1 MKINR
6 RIYENMVDEIY
17 DSLLGK
23 EGEYIIYVSRAMYSY
38 IKMIQSYKMI
48 ANNYVP
54 RILGF
59 PLLLKEGLNGNEYE
73 AVKLE
78 VINESWNSYTK

>member
-59 PLLLKEGLNGNEYE
+59 PLLLKEELNGNEYE

-78 VINESWNSYTK
+78 VTDESWNSYPK

>member
-38 IKMIQSYKMI
+38 IKIIQSYKMI

-59 PLLLKEGLNGNEYE
+59 SLLLKEELNGNEYE

-78 VINESWNSYTK
+78 VTDES

>member
-23 EGEYIIYVSRAMYSY
+23 KGEYIIYVSRAMYIFMKLNSSF
-38 IKMIQSYKMI
+38 KD
-48 ANNYVP
+48 YVP
-54 RILGF
+54 NLLGYPF
-59 PLLLKEGLNGNEYE
+59 VAKNELYGKEYE

-78 VINESWNSYTK
+78 VTDES

>member
-59 PLLLKEGLNGNEYE
+59 PLLLKEEFNGN
-73 AVKLE
+73 
-78 VINESWNSYTK
+78 

>member
-48 ANNYVP
+48 PNNYVP
-54 RILGF
+54 IILGF
-59 PLLLKEGLNGNEYE
+59 PLLLKEELNGNEYE
-73 AVKLE
+73 VVRK
-78 VINESWNSYTK
+78 

>member
-59 PLLLKEGLNGNEYE
+59 PLLHKEE
-73 AVKLE
+73 
-78 VINESWNSYTK
+78 

>member
-54 RILGF
+54 RILGS
-59 PLLLKEGLNGNEYE
+59 PLLLKEELNGNEYE

>member
-78 VINESWNSYTK
+78 VINES

>member
-59 PLLLKEGLNGNEYE
+59 PLLLKEELNDNEYE
-73 AVKLE
+73 VVRK
-78 VINESWNSYTK
+78 

>member
-38 IKMIQSYKMI
+38 IKTIQSYKMI
-48 ANNYVP
+48 PNNYVP
-54 RILGF
+54 IILGF
-59 PLLLKEGLNGNEYE
+59 PLLLKEELNGNEYE
-73 AVKLE
+73 VVKLE
-78 VINESWNSYTK
+78 VTDES

>member
-38 IKMIQSYKMI
+38 IKMI

-59 PLLLKEGLNGNEYE
+59 PLLLKEELNGNEYE

-78 VINESWNSYTK
+78 VTDES

>member
-23 EGEYIIYVSRAMYSY
+23 EGEYIIYVSRAMYIFMRLNS
-38 IKMIQSYKMI
+38 SFED
-48 ANNYVP
+48 YVP
-54 RILGF
+54 NLLGY
-59 PLLLKEGLNGNEYE
+59 PVVAKNELYGKEYE

-78 VINESWNSYTK
+78 VTDES

>member
-38 IKMIQSYKMI
+38 IKMIQS
-48 ANNYVP
+48 
-54 RILGF
+54 
-59 PLLLKEGLNGNEYE
+59 
-73 AVKLE
+73 
-78 VINESWNSYTK
+78 

>member
-54 RILGF
+54 RILGS
-59 PLLLKEGLNGNEYE
+59 PLLLKEELNGNEYE

-78 VINESWNSYTK
+78 VINES

>member
-59 PLLLKEGLNGNEYE
+59 PLLLKEELNGNEYE
-73 AVKLE
+73 VVKLE

>member
-59 PLLLKEGLNGNEYE
+59 PLSLKEELNGNEYE
-73 AVKLE
+73 VVRK
-78 VINESWNSYTK
+78 

>member
-23 EGEYIIYVSRAMYSY
+23 EGEYIIYVSRAMYIFMKLNSSF
-38 IKMIQSYKMI
+38 KD
-48 ANNYVP
+48 YVP
-54 RILGF
+54 NLLGY
-59 PLLLKEGLNGNEYE
+59 PVVVKNELYGKEYE

-78 VINESWNSYTK
+78 VTDES

>member
-23 EGEYIIYVSRAMYSY
+23 ESEYIIYVSRAMYSY

-59 PLLLKEGLNGNEYE
+59 PLLLKEELNGNEYE
-73 AVKLE
+73 VVKLE
-78 VINESWNSYTK
+78 VTDES

>member
-59 PLLLKEGLNGNEYE
+59 PLLLKEELNGNEYE
-73 AVKLE
+73 VVKLE
-78 VINESWNSYTK
+78 VINES